1 MDQPQLSKRT
11 LALKFCLGG
20 ICHNDF
26 ANMKGETPQQQWE
39 RLQREYQ
46 KAVQTSYP
54 NPERHGCPGT
64 EVLQDLAARSA
75 RHEEIDSDQDW
86 KHVIHCAPCYREYL
100 DLRAA
105 CRHREH
111 GRPIAHDGQSS

>member
-11 LALKFCLGG
+11 SALKFCLGG

-54 NPERHGCPGT
+54 NPKRHGCPRT
-64 EVLQDLAARSA
+64 EVLQNLAARSA

-86 KHVIHCAPCYREYL
+86 KHVIRCAPCYQEYL

-105 CRHREH
+105 CRLRER
-111 GRPIAHDGQSS
+111 GRPIAQDGQTS